1 MSNMEERFAE
11 IERRLALLEARN
23 AVPAA
28 GATGNSSGTRQA
40 QESVVS
46 IAVSNKRYDH
56 GDYEDHIWF
65 DCDYTLSE
73 ESKPTRAVKGTI
85 EFMDLFGEVKFRL
98 NVTVN
103 SPMSPGR
110 PLANPGI
117 GFTFN
122 QFMPEHQWMLT
133 TDLHDMQIKFVASNM
148 IYSDGTSQVLA

>member
-1 MSNMEERFAE
+1 M
-11 IERRLALLEARN
+11 
-23 AVPAA
+23 
-28 GATGNSSGTRQA
+28 
-40 QESVVS
+40 S

-133 TDLHDMQIKFVASNM
+133 TDLHDMKIKFVASNM